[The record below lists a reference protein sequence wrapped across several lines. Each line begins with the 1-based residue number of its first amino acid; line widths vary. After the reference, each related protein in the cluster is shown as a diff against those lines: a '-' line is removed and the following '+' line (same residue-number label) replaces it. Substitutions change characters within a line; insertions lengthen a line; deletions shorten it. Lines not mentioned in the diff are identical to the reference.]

1 MYYFLNK
8 GGKAQSIYF
17 RFDGHR
23 GIRHIPPIWIKLQLV
38 PWVSCVRTRCDRYLD
53 CPKAAPHTPRDTDT
67 SLWSSWE
74 PTCLVLFPCL
84 GDLRLRSKPPAAFWQ
99 RLYCQSRCSI
109 HPITQRS
116 VCATPPFV
124 TVSPGSNYIPARN
137 QQTHVRRQADTV
149 SLVHCCSLI
158 PWYTA
163 APSYPAVT
171 EPLGT
176 DAAWSLVGK
185 AQALQTLRVPLLLS
199 LNTCSFKGEWRNL
212 GKSLSPTSNSSDKK
226 PLQNETE
233 M

>member
-1 MYYFLNK
+1 MVTEELGTFLQYGSSYNWCP
-8 GGKAQSIYF
+8 GSPVSEQGVTGIWTVPRLPLTPQETQTPASEAAESPPAWCSFHAWETSGWEANPLQLSDSACIVSLDAQSIPSL
-17 RFDGHR
+17 R
-23 GIRHIPPIWIKLQLV
+23 GAYALHHHLSLSARGAITFQPGTNRHTWD
-38 PWVSCVRTRCDRYLD
+38 DRQ
-53 CPKAAPHTPRDTDT
+53 TQ
-67 SLWSSWE
+67 
-74 PTCLVLFPCL
+74 CL
-84 GDLRLRSKPPAAFWQ
+84 
-99 RLYCQSRCSI
+99 
-109 HPITQRS
+109 
-116 VCATPPFV
+116 
-124 TVSPGSNYIPARN
+124 
-137 QQTHVRRQADTV
+137 
-149 SLVHCCSLI
+149 
-158 PWYTA
+158 WYTA